1 MLLEAAAVHH
11 RGMRIL
17 LTGGSGKL
25 GGTVTSVLRDA
36 GHTVVVLD
44 RATARGEGIPVDLTD
59 AGQVLDAV
67 AGVEEQHDGVDA
79 IVHLAA
85 IPAPGLFPDVVTF
98 ENNILS
104 THHVLQAA
112 RRSGVRRVVMAS
124 SETLLGLPMDV
135 PPTSFPVDEDV
146 TLPNSTYSMT
156 KHLEEQMAI
165 TFCRWDPELS
175 ITAMRF
181 SNVMLESD
189 YAGFEAWQQD
199 PTLRKWN
206 AWGYIDARDAAAA
219 IDLALAKRGPGFER
233 YIIANADTVMRT
245 PSAEL
250 AAAVFPGV
258 PFTREVEGTATLLSI
273 DKARADLG
281 WEPTHSWRDTQG

>member
-1 MLLEAAAVHH
+1 
-11 RGMRIL
+11 MRIL
-17 LTGGSGKL
+17 LTGGTGKL
-25 GGTVTSVLRDA
+25 GSTVTTSLRDA

-44 RATARGEGIPVDLTD
+44 RAAPRDGGIPVDLTD
-59 AGQVLDAV
+59 AGQTLDAI
-67 AGVEEQHDGVDA
+67 AGVEERHDGVDA

-112 RRSGVRRVVMAS
+112 RRTGVKKVVMAS

-135 PPTSFPVDEDV
+135 PPTYLPVDEDV

-165 TFCRWDPELS
+165 TFCRWDAALS

-181 SNVMLESD
+181 SNVMVETD
-189 YAGFEAWQQD
+189 YAGFEAWQDD

-206 AWGYIDARDAAAA
+206 AWGYIDARDAAEA
-219 IDLALAKRGPGFER
+219 IRLALDVRGPGFER
-233 YIIANADTVMRT
+233 YVIANADTVMRT

-258 PFTREVEGTATLLSI
+258 PFTSPVEGNGTLLSI
-273 DKARADLG
+273 DKARRELG
-281 WEPTHSWRDTQG
+281 WSPGHSWRDTQG

>member
-1 MLLEAAAVHH
+1 
-11 RGMRIL
+11 MRIIV
-17 LTGGSGKL
+17 TGGSGKL
-25 GGTVTSVLRDA
+25 GGTVVTSLRTA
-36 GHTVVVLD
+36 GHTVIVFD
-44 RATARGEGIPVDLTD
+44 RAVARGEGIPVDLTD
-59 AGQVLDAV
+59 AGQTLDAI
-67 AGVEEQHDGVDA
+67 AGVEEQHEGVDA

-112 RRSGVRRVVMAS
+112 RRAGVRRIVTAS

-135 PPTSFPVDEDV
+135 PPTYLPVDEEV
-146 TLPNSTYSMT
+146 TLPNSTYSMS
-156 KHLEEQMAI
+156 KHLEEQIAI
-165 TFCRWDPELS
+165 TFCRWDPMLS

-181 SNVMLESD
+181 SNVMVESD
-189 YAGFEAWQQD
+189 YAGFEAWQDD

-206 AWGYIDARDAAAA
+206 AWGYIDARDAAEA
-219 IDLALAKRGPGFER
+219 IRLALEVRGPGFER

-245 PSAEL
+245 PSVEL

-258 PFTREVEGTATLLSI
+258 PFTRPVEGRESLLSI
-273 DKARADLG
+273 EKARRELG
-281 WEPTHSWRDTQG
+281 WEPAHSWLDARS